1 MQSTLPLDPPNHPLK
16 PILILLIQCFTCSF
30 CSLSSSFT
38 CSFCSLSSSLLVFSV
53 GTLTG
58 RCRLEVCILLLLQVA
73 DLPLLV
79 LTLGSGRRFCE
90 HRGDFRG
97 AMVDLGHYFRSILA
111 AFVCGGGGFIPGV
124 GQGEVSGPNPK
135 HCEVI
140 AMSSSSASSLP

>member
-1 MQSTLPLDPPNHPLK
+1 M
-16 PILILLIQCFTCSF
+16 
-30 CSLSSSFT
+30 
-38 CSFCSLSSSLLVFSV
+38 
-53 GTLTG
+53 
-58 RCRLEVCILLLLQVA
+58 A

-79 LTLGSGRRFCE
+79 LALGSGRRFCE

-111 AFVCGGGGFIPGV
+111 VFVCGGPGGGGGFIPGV